1 MEWVLLHSRGQG
13 WDAPFPPWDGE
24 RTLILVF
31 GGSRLDPG
39 PLEALRHAFPG
50 SFLLGC
56 SSAGEILDAHL
67 ADDTF
72 SVAIVRFDHTDLR
85 LASLE
90 DIEADRSREA
100 GRHLGAALV
109 SEALAGV
116 FVLSDGLRVNGSKL
130 VQGLGEHLDVPITG
144 GLAGDG
150 QRFRQSWVLSATPGS
165 ELKRGPGRLAAV
177 GLYGPRIHI
186 GSGSQGGWLQ
196 FGPERK
202 VTRAIDNVL
211 YELDGRPALALYRTY
226 LGDLAAGLPATALRF
241 PLSLRTEDPLEP
253 QVVRTILAIDEAS
266 QSLTFAG
273 DIPEG
278 ASVAL
283 MRCELDRLIEGA
295 QNAASLARP
304 EAPGPVLSL
313 AVSCVGRRMVLG
325 ERSDE
330 ELEATLSALPPG
342 SGQIGF
348 YSYGELSPVL
358 GGGCRL
364 HNQTMTLT
372 TLQER

>member
-1 MEWVLLHSRGQG
+1 MEWVFLNNIGQG
-13 WDAPFPPWDGE
+13 WNASFPSWDGE

-31 GGSRLDPG
+31 GGSRLDPT
-39 PLEALRHAFPG
+39 PLKSLRQAFPR
-50 SFLLGC
+50 SFMLGC
-56 SSAGEILDAHL
+56 SSAGEILGAHL
-67 ADDTF
+67 ADNTF
-72 SVAIVRFDHTDLR
+72 SAAIVRFEHTDLR

-90 DIEADRSREA
+90 DIKADRSREA
-100 GRHLGAALV
+100 GRHLGATLV
-109 SEALAGV
+109 AESLAGV

-150 QRFRQSWVLSATPGS
+150 QRFQQSWVLSATPGS
-165 ELKRGPGRLAAV
+165 EMKLGPGRLGAV
-177 GLYGPRIHI
+177 GFYGPRIQF

-202 VTRAIDNVL
+202 VTRAIENVL

-226 LGDLAAGLPATALRF
+226 LGDLASALPAAALRF

-253 QVVRTILAIDEAS
+253 QIVRTVLAIDEAA

-283 MRCELDRLIEGA
+283 MRCELERLIEGA
-295 QNAASLARP
+295 QNAANLARP
-304 EAPGPVLSL
+304 EGSGPVLSL
-313 AVSCVGRRMVLG
+313 AISCVGRRMVLG

-348 YSYGELSPVL
+348 YSYGELSPVM

-372 TLQER
+372 TLRER